1 MKVIINTIAFITFLM
16 QSIVF
21 SFGALNQKK
30 PKCTEELLYNYFV
43 VLAFLCSLLT
53 IVIFVVQYNLKNR
66 MFEKKW
72 INCILLIITI
82 LGIYIN
88 LYQLFVLTDFIVTSF
103 ITLLFDVYIIRNI
116 INRLWLTAPP
126 NRIDQWVTGV
136 IGRRFFALQSE
147 TSSSAC
153 DHFSS

>member
-88 LYQLFVLTDFIVTSF
+88 LYQLFVLTDFIITSF

-116 INRLWLTAPP
+116 INRLWLTAP
-126 NRIDQWVTGV
+126 RIGLIRV
-136 IGRRFFALQSE
+136 IGSVIIFPPNNLAV
-147 TSSSAC
+147 
-153 DHFSS
+153 

>member
-21 SFGALNQKK
+21 SFGALNQKE

-88 LYQLFVLTDFIVTSF
+88 LYQLFVLTDFIITSF
-103 ITLLFDVYIIRNI
+103 IMLLFDVYIIRNI

-126 NRIDQWVTGV
+126 NRTDQGD
-136 IGRRFFALQSE
+136 RFR
-147 TSSSAC
+147 
-153 DHFSS
+153 DHFSSE